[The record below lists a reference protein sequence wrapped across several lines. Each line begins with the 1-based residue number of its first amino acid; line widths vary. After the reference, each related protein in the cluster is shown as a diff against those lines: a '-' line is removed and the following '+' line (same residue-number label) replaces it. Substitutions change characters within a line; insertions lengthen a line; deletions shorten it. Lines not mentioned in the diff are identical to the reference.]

1 MIHHVQDRE
10 TKAQRNEI
18 TGSRAPT
25 GKGQNQGFADGCA
38 WHWHKLEALR
48 CGSKSTP
55 FPELN
60 PSLIE
65 IARASVLSQGQ
76 FCHQGTFGQVWRHFG
91 LILGYHRKW
100 GYYGHPVGR
109 VWECRSAPYTAQ
121 HSPLPQQRMTQPK
134 MSLVPRLR
142 NPELHVLLLSSKPI
156 EAAFLPHMPWIR
168 VPSTVWRCSPLLL
181 RQFTAW
187 GNIPSFKRHRK
198 MTWRKVGWPVSSS
211 SSQKKNEGSLT
222 EASRTWCGHKE
233 PVWKDTVASL
243 NLIECGGPRNPNT
256 F

>member
-25 GKGQNQGFADGCA
+25 GKGQNRRFADGSA
-38 WHWHKLEALR
+38 WHWHKLEALW

-76 FCHQGTFGQVWRHFG
+76 FCHRGTFGKVWRRYG
-91 LILGYHRKW
+91 LILGYHQKW
-100 GYYGHPVGR
+100 GYYGHLVGR

-121 HSPLPQQRMTQPK
+121 HSPLPPTKNDPAPN
-134 MSLVPRLR
+134 VINARLR
-142 NPELHVLLLSSKPI
+142 NRELHVLLSSKPI
-156 EAAFLPHMPWIR
+156 EAAFLPHMP
-168 VPSTVWRCSPLLL
+168 
-181 RQFTAW
+181 
-187 GNIPSFKRHRK
+187 
-198 MTWRKVGWPVSSS
+198 
-211 SSQKKNEGSLT
+211 
-222 EASRTWCGHKE
+222 
-233 PVWKDTVASL
+233 
-243 NLIECGGPRNPNT
+243 
-256 F
+256 